1 MPQPPQNKAVR
12 FIFILLPLLFLTL
25 LIAYGLVIRPQFYG
39 LPPFPLEI
47 VFLLAATFTIG
58 ELMLLGFP
66 WEEIQKAFISKLAQ
80 GFPVVLILFAIGII
94 IGTWIVSGTIPMLIY
109 YGIKLI
115 DPAYIYILAFFTPI
129 IFSMLTGTSWGSVG
143 TIGAVVIGVASAVDA
158 NLGITAGA
166 IIGGAYFGDKLSPL
180 SDTTNMAALAT
191 EISLYAHI
199 RSMMYT
205 TLPSALMAGI
215 IYFVLG
221 FIYPPAK
228 TDVTDPQITETLE
241 VIQSMF
247 HFNILLLIPPGIVLY
262 GSLRKIATLPTLLTS
277 ALVACLLAA
286 VFQPYSGGDILQA
299 AYTGFDVQMADWV
312 TTLPENIPALF
323 NRGGLYALNEPI
335 IFSIM
340 VLIFI
345 GAMDMIEVMPT
356 MVDKVFGFTRTRPAV
371 ILSSLF
377 ATAFSNAITSNQNA
391 TSFIIGD
398 AFKSRYDKFG
408 IPRRVLSRSIEDYGT
423 MIESIVPWTATT
435 IFMVATLG
443 VPFSS
448 YWHWQLLSLIN
459 LIVAPV
465 LAITGIGCFYGES
478 KPESQRPPVDDQLI
492 ETESERRESESM
504 QDKTK

>member
-1 MPQPPQNKAVR
+1 MPKTPQKKPVR
-12 FIFILLPLLFLTL
+12 FLFILLPLFFLTL
-25 LIAYGLVIRPQFYG
+25 LIGYGLVIRPQFLG
-39 LPPFPLEI
+39 LAPFPLEI
-47 VFLLAATFTIG
+47 VFLLAAVFTIG
-58 ELMLLGFP
+58 ELMLLGFL
-66 WEEIQKAFISKLAQ
+66 WEDIQKAFIAKLAQ

-94 IGTWIVSGTIPMLIY
+94 IGTWIVCGTIPMLIY

-115 DPAYIYILAFFTPI
+115 DPSYLYLLAFFTPI

-143 TIGAVVIGVASAVDA
+143 TIGAVVIGVAMAVDA

-191 EISLYAHI
+191 EVSLYTHI

-205 TLPSALMAGI
+205 TLPSALIAGT
-215 IYFVLG
+215 IYFILG
-221 FIYPPAK
+221 FVYPPAK
-228 TDVTDPQITETLE
+228 TDISDPQITQTLE

-247 HFNILLLIPPGIVLY
+247 NFNILLLIPPIIVLY
-262 GSLRKIATLPTLLTS
+262 GSLKRIATLPTLLTS
-277 ALVACLLAA
+277 SLVACGLAF

-299 AYTGFDVQMADWV
+299 SYTGFDVQMAHW
-312 TTLPENIPALF
+312 LPEIPDNIPALF
-323 NRGGLYALNEPI
+323 NRGGLYELNEPI

-356 MVDKVFGFTRTRPAV
+356 IVDKVFGFTQTRPAV
-371 ILSSLF
+371 IISSLL
-377 ATAFSNAITSNQNA
+377 ASSVTNAITSNQNA

-398 AFKSRYDKFG
+398 AFKDRYDKFG
-408 IPRRVLSRSIEDYGT
+408 IPRQVLSRSIEDYGT
-423 MIESIVPWTATT
+423 MIESIIPWTAST
-435 IFMVATLG
+435 IFMVSTLG

-459 LIVAPV
+459 LLVAPL
-465 LAITGIGCFYGES
+465 LAITGIGCFYQKKPQQKES
-478 KPESQRPPVDDQLI
+478 AKHQ
-492 ETESERRESESM
+492 
-504 QDKTK
+504 